1 MSLPE
6 IGIVNIVLL
15 MPGKVANKSK
25 KLYSV
30 LIVCPLYSMSHKID
44 QSVLKTILWMNRIP
58 SSNNRLLKKPIRFRN
73 KIIDEKKH

>member
-1 MSLPE
+1 
-6 IGIVNIVLL
+6 
-15 MPGKVANKSK
+15 
-25 KLYSV
+25 
-30 LIVCPLYSMSHKID
+30 MSHKID

>member
-6 IGIVNIVLL
+6 IGIAHENLLIRVNILF
-15 MPGKVANKSK
+15 
-25 KLYSV
+25 SV

-73 KIIDEKKH
+73 KIIEEKKH